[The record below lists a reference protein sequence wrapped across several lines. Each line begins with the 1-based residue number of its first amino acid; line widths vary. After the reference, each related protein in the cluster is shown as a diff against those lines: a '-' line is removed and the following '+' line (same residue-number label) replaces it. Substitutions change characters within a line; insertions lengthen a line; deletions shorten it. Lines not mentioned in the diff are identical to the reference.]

1 MPNQNKHAL
10 ESIISPRDTSMGI
23 NVAKGQRT
31 DTPVGLRPEILQ
43 IPSSSQP
50 SFGSYCVFDIKQKN
64 IILHD
69 TSLVVNCTALTGL
82 TGGTSPRLSSAF
94 FWWTRCECVVNG
106 VILDT
111 YYPTQQFFLNQI
123 LNTNSD
129 RIMVNNGAGSYASPT
144 QRALMAATAGANY
157 IINLHTIFNEAHMT
171 LLTDSHNVQLRVYF
185 DTVANI
191 VVPGGATGTGAV
203 SINFA
208 NLVCKTTK
216 LPPDVAQNRLALMN
230 AQPEHLLYHDLRY
243 GIFNINSGVSSSQ
256 IVLSSITG
264 KVAFLFF
271 TVKNVNAL
279 TGDGAFTYNKITN
292 FSILDSVSANV
303 TSGQPITDAIS
314 LNYLSQFWSNS
325 SYLSETTTGSN
336 AAGTIVNNGSNVYAW
351 SFSSDPMSALNTGK
365 LLSSRSFHGNEQL
378 QIQYTSALA
387 TNVQVEVYAMCE
399 SLVEQGSMTIKKLSA

>member
-31 DTPVGLRPEILQ
+31 DTPVGLKPEILQ

-69 TSLVVNCTALTGL
+69 TSLIVNCTALTGL
-82 TGGTSPRLSSAF
+82 TGGTSPRLSPAY
-94 FWWTRCECVVNG
+94 FWWTRIEAVVNG

-129 RIMVNNGAGSYASPT
+129 RIMVNNGSGSYASPT
-144 QRALMAATAGANY
+144 QRALMASTAGANY
-157 IINLHTIFNEAHMT
+157 IINLHTIFNEAHMV

-191 VVPGGATGTGAV
+191 VVAGGATGTGAV

-208 NLVCKTTK
+208 NLVCKSTK

-243 GIFNINSGVSSSQ
+243 GIFNINSGVSTSQ

-264 KVAFLFF
+264 KVAFFFF
-271 TVKNVNAL
+271 TAKFVNAL

-292 FSILDSVSANV
+292 FSILDATSTNV
-303 TSGQPITDAIS
+303 TSGQPITDALS

-325 SYLSETTTGSN
+325 SYLSETATGSN

-378 QIQYTSALA
+378 QIQWTSSLS

-399 SLVEQGSMTIKKLSA
+399 SILEEGTMSIKKLSA

>member
-10 ESIISPRDTSMGI
+10 ESITHARDTSMGI
-23 NVAKGQRT
+23 NVAYGQKT
-31 DTPVGLRPEILQ
+31 DTPVGLRSEILQ

-50 SFGSYCVFDIKQKN
+50 SFGSYCVSDIKQKN

-69 TSLVVNCTALTGL
+69 TSLVVNTTALTGL
-82 TGGTSPRLSSAF
+82 TGGTSPRLSPAY
-94 FWWTRCECVVNG
+94 FWWTRIEAVVNG

-129 RIMVNNGAGSYASPT
+129 RIMVNNGAGSYASAT
-144 QRALMAATAGANY
+144 QRALMAATAGSNY
-157 IINLHTIFNEAHMT
+157 IINLHTIFNEAHMA
-171 LLTDSHNVQLRVYF
+171 LLTDSHSVQLRVYF
-185 DTVANI
+185 DVINNI
-191 VVPGGATGTGAV
+191 IVSGGATGTGAV

-279 TGDGAFTYNKITN
+279 SGDGAFTYNKISN
-292 FSILDSVSANV
+292 FSILDSVSTNI
-303 TSGQPITDAIS
+303 TSGQPVTDALS
-314 LNYLSQFWSNS
+314 LNYLSQYWSNS
-325 SYLSETTTGSN
+325 SYLSETATGSN
-336 AAGTIVNNGSNVYAW
+336 QAGTIFNNGANVYCW
-351 SFSSDPMSALNTGK
+351 SFSSDPMSALNSGK
-365 LLSSRSFHGNEQL
+365 LLSSRAFQGAEQL
-378 QIQYTSALA
+378 LLTYASSLA
-387 TNVQVEVYAMCE
+387 TNVQVECYAMCE
-399 SLVEQGSMTIKKLSA
+399 SLIEQGTMTIKKLSA